1 MLSTSSQ
8 VSLKSAIDSML
19 SWSSLKPRKTRCT
32 KDLGK
37 PPCPK
42 SKDIFSIVVTP
53 DRIPKFFI
61 PSLDVEHFLVQVCT
75 EGDQPQSK
83 WKAGSEQ
90 LKESGCWARSDSNP
104 CKTSNKKTLCK
115 NMSIQSFDGPLF
127 PLDLEQV
134 ADHSDPAT
142 RGALSLPHLAKVT
155 TPYGFLALG
164 ESPNIRRKESLFF
177 EQDPNDIRTLLS
189 QRKKSNSLFRSR
201 SSPLSGS
208 KQQHTAQSEDTTQ
221 SSRSVSW
228 DAICKSS
235 LSSSSSPPSPL
246 SSFGTERPAPT
257 PEKNKF
263 QRLIKKHISRIK
275 RMRPGSTSVLKASSS
290 VDTVA

>member
-1 MLSTSSQ
+1 MLSTSQ

-19 SWSSLKPRKTRCT
+19 SWTNLKPS
-32 KDLGK
+32 K
-37 PPCPK
+37 PPCAEDPGRPPCLK

-61 PSLDVEHFLVQVCT
+61 PSLDVEHVTVQMCPEDNESERKGGSV
-75 EGDQPQSK
+75 ELNGSARPQK
-83 WKAGSEQ
+83 
-90 LKESGCWARSDSNP
+90 SDLDTCN
-104 CKTSNKKTLCK
+104 KSNKKTLFK
-115 NMSIQSFDGPLF
+115 NMSLQSFDGALF
-127 PLDLEQV
+127 PLYLERE

-142 RGALSLPHLAKVT
+142 RAALSLPHLAKVT

-189 QRKKSNSLFRSR
+189 QRKKSNSLFRNR
-201 SSPLSGS
+201 SSQLSGS
-208 KQQHTAQSEDTTQ
+208 KQRHTTQSEETIE

-228 DAICKSS
+228 DAICKGSL
-235 LSSSSSPPSPL
+235 LSSPSPPSPL
-246 SSFGTERPAPT
+246 ASFDTEGPAPK

-263 QRLIKKHISRIK
+263 QKLIKKHISRIK

-290 VDTVA
+290 VDRVA

>member
-83 WKAGSEQ
+83 WKSGSEQ

-164 ESPNIRRKESLFF
+164 ESPNIRRKESMFF

-189 QRKKSNSLFRSR
+189 QRKKSNSLSRSC
-201 SSPLSGS
+201 SSPLSSS
-208 KQQHTAQSEDTTQ
+208 KQQLPVQSEETLALPIR

-228 DAICKSS
+228 DAICKDS
-235 LSSSSSPPSPL
+235 LSSSPFPQSPK
-246 SSFGTERPAPT
+246 

-263 QRLIKKHISRIK
+263 QSLIKKHISSIK

-290 VDTVA
+290 VGRVA

>member
-1 MLSTSSQ
+1 MLSTSQ
-8 VSLKSAIDSML
+8 VSVKSAIDSML
-19 SWSSLKPRKTRCT
+19 SWTSLKPS
-32 KDLGK
+32 KDPGK
-37 PPCPK
+37 PPCLK

-61 PSLDVEHFLVQVCT
+61 PSLDVEHFIVQVCP
-75 EGDQPQSK
+75 EDNEPKSE
-83 WKAGSEQ
+83 WKGGSGE
-90 LKESGCWARSDSNP
+90 LNGSARPRRSDWDTCN
-104 CKTSNKKTLCK
+104 KSNKKTLCK
-115 NMSIQSFDGPLF
+115 NMSLQSFDGALF
-127 PLDLEQV
+127 PLYLEQ
-134 ADHSDPAT
+134 ASDHSDPAT
-142 RGALSLPHLAKVT
+142 RAALSLPHLAKVT

-208 KQQHTAQSEDTTQ
+208 KQQHTAQSEDAIQ
-221 SSRSVSW
+221 SIRSVSW

-275 RMRPGSTSVLKASSS
+275 RMRPGSTSALKASSS
-290 VDTVA
+290 EDTVA